1 MKKIL
6 LFGLSVMLVISVAAQ
21 QLQLKKGIPSARA
34 VTGQKTG
41 IEPAPSSNA
50 IPVKPQPSGARSTDV
65 VNVITLGTSANAYTY
80 GYAGGQKTMV
90 WADDTLD
97 ALINIHRMGPGS
109 TPAGFSGYLA
119 VDKATNMGQTAGDWT
134 NNWQIYASTLNTGG
148 QYFVDA
154 ARYPQAG
161 IYAPYGTTSVND
173 AYVTYFVPNLSSGL
187 ASLWGGYSYGTVD
200 MGDQADST
208 KHMYWYAPPPYT
220 YIADGFTITQ
230 NGYTIA
236 TDLDQNWESGS
247 MVYMGNIILSRGV
260 WNAGNHDFDYEMTTL
275 PLATTDEQRPA
286 NIRVAASPDG
296 NIVWI
301 VTLTHNDGAVQIGD
315 SGNYF
320 PVLFKSNDGGET
332 WSDPIGIQLDGPDG
346 IVAVKNYLS
355 DYMIEQLYGQLVPR
369 DEIPYTTAFDCD
381 IVVDKWGNPHIGV
394 IIGVSAGDYSIA
406 TADSA
411 YAVFDI
417 YSTDDGATWNGV
429 AVGYPWTFR
438 GTFGDLTE
446 DNRVNI
452 AINEP
457 GDHVF
462 VTWNDTQVAGI
473 DDNSSPDVFA
483 RGFNLLENKIT
494 NYNGMDLN
502 TNVTFLSDVTQQSYM
517 ECTSHYVFTK
527 PNGGHIIPI
536 VIEMLD
542 NLDPTLPVT
551 FKYISDFSYDPDDY
565 TIDVENA
572 PFPGINE
579 KKENIS
585 LQVYPNPVKDIAT
598 LSVTLKQAGNL
609 TIELTNMLGQ
619 TVLSVNKGSVSPGT
633 QTHTVDAGQ
642 LKPGVYFVTVKLN
655 DQMTTGKIVVE

>member
-1 MKKIL
+1 MKKVL
-6 LFGLSVMLVISVAAQ
+6 LFGLALTMSFAVVAQ
-21 QLQLKKGIPSARA
+21 KVSLKQGIPTAKA
-34 VTGQKTG
+34 VHGQKVA
-41 IEPAPSSNA
+41 IEPAASTNA
-50 IPVKPQPSGARSTDV
+50 IPVKPQPSAAKGTDV
-65 VNVITLGTSANAYTY
+65 VNVITLGTSANAYGY
-80 GYAGGQKTMV
+80 GYSGGQKTMV

-109 TPAGFSGYLA
+109 TPPSFSGYLG
-119 VDKATNMGQTAGDWT
+119 VDVGKNMGQAAGDWT
-134 NNWQIYASTLNTGG
+134 NNWQIYAATLNTGG
-148 QYFVDA
+148 TYYLDA
-154 ARYPQAG
+154 GRYPQGG
-161 IYAPYGTTSVND
+161 IYAPYGTTSVDD
-173 AYVTYFVPNLSSGL
+173 AYVAYFAPNLSST
-187 ASLWGGYSYGTVD
+187 ATSWGGLSWGTVD
-200 MGDQADST
+200 LSDQSDST

-220 YIADGFTITQ
+220 YIPDGFTITQ
-230 NGYTIA
+230 NGYALA
-236 TDLDQNWESGS
+236 TDLDQDWSSGS
-247 MVYMGNIILSRGV
+247 MVYMGNVTLSRGT
-260 WNAGNHDFDYEMTTL
+260 WNAATHDFDYEMMSI
-275 PLATTDEQRPA
+275 PLTTTDAQRPA
-286 NIRVAASPDG
+286 NERIAASPDG

-301 VTLTHNDGAVQIGD
+301 VALTHSDDAIQIGD

-355 DYMIEQLYGQLVPR
+355 DYMIEQLYGQMVDR

-417 YSTDDGATWNGV
+417 YSTDDGETWNGV
-429 AVGYPWTFR
+429 VMGYPWTFR
-438 GTFGDLTE
+438 GTFGGLTE

-502 TNVTFLSDVTQQSYM
+502 TNVTFLSDVTQQSYF

-536 VIEMLD
+536 VIELLD

-551 FKYISDFSYDPDDY
+551 FKYISDFSYDPGDY
-565 TIDVENA
+565 TISVENP
-572 PFPGINE
+572 PFPVGVNE
-579 KKENIS
+579 KKENVS
-585 LQVYPNPVKDIAT
+585 VQVYPNPVRDMAT
-598 LSVTLKQAGNL
+598 LSVNLKQAGNL
-609 TIELTNMLGQ
+609 TLELTNMLGQ
-619 TVLSVNKGSVSPGT
+619 TVVSVNKGNVSAGA
-633 QTHTVDAGQ
+633 QTYTVDASQ
-642 LKPGVYFVTVKLN
+642 LKAGVYFLTVKLN
-655 DQMTTGKIVVE
+655 DQKTTSKIVVE